1 MEGGDWKNNIIS
13 QLQSRNKRETI
24 AFQDIITF
32 QSRLF
37 DNVSTLKNENL
48 QLTLLNERIRYSNT
62 ESVLSSGGGVTNER
76 IQALEQKILS
86 QQEELT
92 SMHRRRGESAQQI
105 INLNARAHDLEK
117 NLQAKD
123 IIISENTALIASLRA
138 EIQMYETNMAEL
150 QGLNQVLR
158 DEHQALQIAFAAIED
173 KLRKSQDENRSLV
186 ERLIKY
192 KAKDA
197 DKMNE
202 RNEHFLKSSNPTAFF
217 INTFGRVSFGKKS
230 DKVRK
235 ELEEAAREGGSRSS
249 GGSGGS
255 TDDKIMDSLPYYATS
270 LPTKVALRFDAHD
283 GEVNAVKW
291 SPTDRLVATGG
302 ADRKVKLWD
311 VSKPGLI
318 ENKGTLVGSN
328 AGVMSVD
335 FDATGVYIVG
345 ASNDFASR
353 VWTVGDQRL
362 RHTLTGHSGKVMA
375 AKFLGEP
382 TKVITG
388 SHDRTL
394 KIWDLRSRMCTETKF
409 AGSSCNDLVT
419 SDGAGSTIISG
430 HFDKR
435 IRFWDIRTEM
445 SANHIMLQ
453 GKVTSLD
460 LSRDSNYL
468 LACVRDDTIQLIDLR
483 MNTIVRSFS
492 HESFK
497 VGCDWSRAAFGP
509 VGRLLAV
516 GAADGA
522 AYVWNT
528 HSGRLEAVLKDHTSA
543 VTAVSWHPQ
552 SGLLASVDRGKRA
565 VIWGDL

>member
-1 MEGGDWKNNIIS
+1 MESREWRNNIIS
-13 QLQSRNKRETI
+13 KLQTRNKYETA
-24 AFQDIITF
+24 AFQDIISF

-37 DNVSTLKNENL
+37 DNVNTLKNENL
-48 QLTLLNERIRYSNT
+48 QLTLLNERIRF
-62 ESVLSSGGGVTNER
+62 SSTDGSPSGASASNER
-76 IQALEQKILS
+76 IQAMEQKILV

-92 SMHRRRGESAQQI
+92 SLHRRRGENAQQI
-105 INLNARAHDLEK
+105 MSLNEKVHDLEK
-117 NLQAKD
+117 QLQAKD
-123 IIISENTALIASLRA
+123 VIISENTALIASLRA
-138 EIQMYETNMAEL
+138 EIQMYETNMSEL

-158 DEHQALQIAFAAIED
+158 DEHQALQIAFASIEE
-173 KLRKSQDENRSLV
+173 KLRKAQDENRSLV

-192 KAKDA
+192 KSKDA

-202 RNEHFLKSSNPTAFF
+202 ENEHYLK
-217 INTFGRVSFGKKS
+217 KKS
-230 DKVRK
+230 DKLRK

-249 GGSGGS
+249 GGSAGS
-255 TDDKIMDSLPYYATS
+255 TDDKIMDSLPYYATA
-270 LPTKVALRFDAHD
+270 LPSKVAIRFDAHD
-283 GEVNAVKW
+283 GEVYAVKW

-311 VSKPGLI
+311 VSKSI
-318 ENKGTLVGSN
+318 VENKGTLVGSN

-335 FDATGVYIVG
+335 FDSTGAYIVG

-353 VWTVGDQRL
+353 VWTVADQRL

-460 LSRDSNYL
+460 LSR
-468 LACVRDDTIQLIDLR
+468 
-483 MNTIVRSFS
+483 
-492 HESFK
+492 
-497 VGCDWSRAAFGP
+497 
-509 VGRLLAV
+509 
-516 GAADGA
+516 
-522 AYVWNT
+522 
-528 HSGRLEAVLKDHTSA
+528 
-543 VTAVSWHPQ
+543 
-552 SGLLASVDRGKRA
+552 
-565 VIWGDL
+565 VIIS

>member
-1 MEGGDWKNNIIS
+1 MEGGEWRNSIIS
-13 QLQSRNKRETI
+13 QLRARNKYETS
-24 AFQDIITF
+24 AFQDIISF

-37 DNVSTLKNENL
+37 DNVNTLKTENL
-48 QLTLLNERIRYSNT
+48 QLTLVNERIRFSGT
-62 ESVLSSGGGVTNER
+62 DSVISGAGGGTNER
-76 IQALEQKILS
+76 IQALEQKILI

-92 SMHRRRGESAQQI
+92 SLHRRRGESAQQI
-105 INLNARAHDLEK
+105 INLNAKVHDLEK
-117 NLQAKD
+117 QLQNKD
-123 IIISENTALIASLRA
+123 VTISENTAVIASLRA
-138 EIQMYETNMAEL
+138 EIQMYETNMSEL

-158 DEHQALQIAFAAIED
+158 DEHQALQIAFASIEE
-173 KLRKSQDENRSLV
+173 KLRKAQDENRALV

-202 RNEHFLKSSNPTAFF
+202 ENEHFLK
-217 INTFGRVSFGKKS
+217 KKS

-235 ELEEAAREGGSRSS
+235 ELEEAAREGSSRSS

-255 TDDKIMDSLPYYATS
+255 SAEDKIMDSIPYYATT
-270 LPTKVALRFDAHD
+270 LPTKVASRFDAHD

-291 SPTDRLVATGG
+291 SPTDSMVATGG

-311 VSKPGLI
+311 VSKGMV

-335 FDATGVYIVG
+335 FDSTGAYIVG

-353 VWTVGDQRL
+353 VWTVADQRL

-460 LSRDSNYL
+460 LSRDSNFL

-509 VGRLLAV
+509 AGRLLAV

-522 AYVWNT
+522 VFVWNT
-528 HSGRLEAVLKDHTSA
+528 HSGRLETTLKDHTSA

-552 SGLLASVDRGKRA
+552 SGLLASVDRGKRSI
-565 VIWGDL
+565 VWGDL

>member
-1 MEGGDWKNNIIS
+1 MEGGEWRNSIIS
-13 QLQSRNKRETI
+13 QLQARNKYETG
-24 AFQDIITF
+24 AFQDIISF

-37 DNVSTLKNENL
+37 DNVNTLKNENL
-48 QLTLLNERIRYSNT
+48 QLTLINERIKYSNAD
-62 ESVLSSGGGVTNER
+62 SVISSGAVGATEK
-76 IQALEQKILS
+76 IQSLEQKILA

-92 SMHRRRGESAQQI
+92 SLHRRRGESAQQI
-105 INLNARAHDLEK
+105 INLNTRVHDLEK
-117 NLQAKD
+117 QLQNKD
-123 IIISENTALIASLRA
+123 VVISENTAVIASLRA
-138 EIQMYETNMAEL
+138 EIQMYENNMAEL

-173 KLRKSQDENRSLV
+173 KLRKAQEENRTLV

-192 KAKDA
+192 KSKDA

-202 RNEHFLKSSNPTAFF
+202 ENEHFLKSSNPTAFF

-235 ELEEAAREGGSRSS
+235 ELEEAARESGSRSS
-249 GGSGGS
+249 ADSPGSS
-255 TDDKIMDSLPYYATS
+255 SEDKTIDAMPYFATV
-270 LPTKVALRFDAHD
+270 LPTKVALKFDAHD

-291 SPTDRLVATGG
+291 SPTDRIVATGG

-311 VSKPGLI
+311 VSKSVI
-318 ENKGTLVGSN
+318 ENKGNLVGSN

-335 FDATGVYIVG
+335 FDSTGTYIVG

-353 VWTVGDQRL
+353 VWTVADQRL
-362 RHTLTGHSGKVMA
+362 RHSLTGHSGKVMA
-375 AKFLGEP
+375 AKFLGES

-394 KIWDLRSRMCTETKF
+394 KIWDLRSKSCTETKF
-409 AGSSCNDLVT
+409 VGSSCNDLVT

-430 HFDKR
+430 HFDKT

-445 SANHIMLQ
+445 SGNHIMLQ

-460 LSRDSNYL
+460 LNRDSNYL

-509 VGRLLAV
+509 GGRLLAV
-516 GAADGA
+516 GSADGA
-522 AYVWNT
+522 VFVWNT
-528 HSGRLEAVLKDHTSA
+528 HSGRLEVILKDHSLA

-565 VIWGDL
+565 LIWGDL

>member
-1 MEGGDWKNNIIS
+1 MEGGDWRNNIIS
-13 QLQSRNKRETI
+13 QLQARNKRETNS
-24 AFQDIITF
+24 FQDIIAF

-37 DNVSTLKNENL
+37 DNVNTLKNENL
-48 QLTLLNERIRYSNT
+48 QLTLLNERIRFSTT
-62 ESVLSSGGGVTNER
+62 ESVLNSGGGVSNER
-76 IQALEQKILS
+76 IQALEQKILL

-92 SMHRRRGESAQQI
+92 SLHRRRGESSQQI
-105 INLNARAHDLEK
+105 INLNARVHDLEK

-123 IIISENTALIASLRA
+123 VIISENTALIASLRA
-138 EIQMYETNMAEL
+138 EIQMYETNMTEL

-158 DEHQALQIAFAAIED
+158 DEHQALQIAFAAIEE
-173 KLRKSQDENRSLV
+173 KLRKAQDENRSLV

-202 RNEHFLKSSNPTAFF
+202 ENEHFLK
-217 INTFGRVSFGKKS
+217 KKS

-235 ELEEAAREGGSRSS
+235 ELEEAAREAGSRNSAGSAGSS
-249 GGSGGS
+249 EE
-255 TDDKIMDSLPYYATS
+255 KIMDSLPYYATA

-291 SPTDRLVATGG
+291 SPTDHLLATGG
-302 ADRKVKLWD
+302 ADRKVKLWN
-311 VSKPGLI
+311 VSKIGVI
-318 ENKGTLVGSN
+318 ECKGTLVGSN

-335 FDATGVYIVG
+335 FDATGAYIVG

-509 VGRLLAV
+509 AGRLLAV

-528 HSGRLEAVLKDHTSA
+528 HSGKLEAVLKDHSSA
-543 VTAVSWHPQ
+543 VTAVSWHSQ

>member
-1 MEGGDWKNNIIS
+1 MEGGQWRNSIIN
-13 QLQSRNKRETI
+13 QLQSRNKRETA
-24 AFQDIITF
+24 AFQDIIAF

-37 DNVSTLKNENL
+37 DNVNTLKNENL
-48 QLTLLNERIRYSNT
+48 QLQLLNERIRYTST
-62 ESVLSSGGGVTNER
+62 ESVLSNTGGASNER
-76 IQALEQKILS
+76 IQALEQKILA

-92 SMHRRRGESAQQI
+92 SLHRRRGESAQQI
-105 INLNARAHDLEK
+105 ITLNAKVHEQEK
-117 NLQAKD
+117 SLQAKD

-138 EIQMYETNMAEL
+138 EIQLYETNMSEL
-150 QGLNQVLR
+150 QGLNQVIR
-158 DEHQALQIAFAAIED
+158 DEYQALQIALSSVED
-173 KLRKSQDENRSLV
+173 KLRKAQDENRSLV

-202 RNEHFLKSSNPTAFF
+202 ENEHFLK
-217 INTFGRVSFGKKS
+217 KKS

-235 ELEEAAREGGSRSS
+235 ELEDAAREGSSRSS

-255 TDDKIMDSLPYYATS
+255 NEEKIMDTIHYYTS
-270 LPTKVALRFDAHD
+270 ILPTKVSLRFDAHD

-291 SPTDRLVATGG
+291 SPTDRILATGG

-311 VSKPGLI
+311 MSKSVVESRGA
-318 ENKGTLVGSN
+318 LVGSN

-335 FDATGVYIVG
+335 FDSTGAYIVG

-375 AKFLGEP
+375 AKFLEEP

-445 SANHIMLQ
+445 SANHIVLQ

-509 VGRLLAV
+509 GGRLLAV
-516 GAADGA
+516 GAADGSV
-522 AYVWNT
+522 YVWNT
-528 HSGRLEAVLKDHTSA
+528 HTGKLETILKEHSSA

-565 VIWGDL
+565 LVWGDL

>member
-1 MEGGDWKNNIIS
+1 MESREWRNSIIS
-13 QLQSRNKRETI
+13 KLQTRNKYETA
-24 AFQDIITF
+24 AFQDIISF

-37 DNVSTLKNENL
+37 DNVNTLKNENL
-48 QLTLLNERIRYSNT
+48 QLTLLNERIRF
-62 ESVLSSGGGVTNER
+62 SSTDGSPSGASASNER
-76 IQALEQKILS
+76 IQAMEQKILV

-92 SMHRRRGESAQQI
+92 SLHRRRGENAQQI
-105 INLNARAHDLEK
+105 MSLNEKVHDLEK
-117 NLQAKD
+117 QLQAKD
-123 IIISENTALIASLRA
+123 VIISENTALIASLRA
-138 EIQMYETNMAEL
+138 EIQMYETNMSEL

-158 DEHQALQIAFAAIED
+158 DEHQALQIAFASIEE
-173 KLRKSQDENRSLV
+173 KLRKAQDENRSLV

-192 KAKDA
+192 KSKDA

-202 RNEHFLKSSNPTAFF
+202 ENEHYLK
-217 INTFGRVSFGKKS
+217 KKS
-230 DKVRK
+230 DKLRK

-249 GGSGGS
+249 GGSAGS
-255 TDDKIMDSLPYYATS
+255 TDDKIMDSLPYYATA
-270 LPTKVALRFDAHD
+270 LPSKVAIRFDAHD
-283 GEVNAVKW
+283 GEVYAVKW

-311 VSKPGLI
+311 VSKSI
-318 ENKGTLVGSN
+318 VENKGTLVGSN

-335 FDATGVYIVG
+335 FDSTGAYIVG

-353 VWTVGDQRL
+353 VWTVADQRL

-492 HESFK
+492 NEAFK

-509 VGRLLAV
+509 GGRLLAV
-516 GAADGA
+516 GAADGVVF
-522 AYVWNT
+522 VWNT
-528 HSGRLEAVLKDHTSA
+528 YSGRLETTLKDHTTA
-543 VTAVSWHPQ
+543 VTSVSWHPQ

-565 VIWGDL
+565 LIWGDL

>member
-1 MEGGDWKNNIIS
+1 MDISNWRKNIIT
-13 QLQSRNKRETI
+13 QLQARNKYETS
-24 AFQDIITF
+24 AFHDIISF

-37 DNVSTLKNENL
+37 DNVNTLKNENL
-48 QLTLLNERIRYSNT
+48 QLTLVNERIRYANT
-62 ESVLSSGGGVTNER
+62 DNIASGGGGGINEK
-76 IQALEQKILS
+76 IQSLEHKILD

-92 SMHRRRGESAQQI
+92 SLHRRRGESAQAI
-105 INLNARAHDLEK
+105 INLNAQVHDLEK
-117 NLQAKD
+117 KVQAKD
-123 IIISENTALIASLRA
+123 VIISENTALIASLRA
-138 EIQMYETNMAEL
+138 EIQMYETNMTEL
-150 QGLNQVLR
+150 QSLNQMLR
-158 DEHQALQIAFAAIED
+158 DEHQALQIAFAAIEE
-173 KLRKSQDENRSLV
+173 KLRRTQDENRSLV
-186 ERLIKY
+186 DRLIKY
-192 KAKDA
+192 KSKDA

-202 RNEHFLKSSNPTAFF
+202 ENEHFLKSTPTAFF

-230 DKVRK
+230 DKLRK
-235 ELEEAAREGGSRSS
+235 ELEEAAREGGSKNS
-249 GGSGGS
+249 GGSPGTS
-255 TDDKIMDSLPYYATS
+255 AEDRIMDSMPYYATM
-270 LPTKVALRFDAHD
+270 LPNKVALRFDAHD
-283 GEVNAVKW
+283 GEVNSVKW
-291 SPTDRLVATGG
+291 SPTDRIVATGG

-311 VSKPGLI
+311 VSKCVV
-318 ENKGTLVGSN
+318 ENRGTLVGSN

-335 FDATGVYIVG
+335 FDSTGAYIVG

-353 VWTVGDQRL
+353 VWTVADQRL

-394 KIWDLRSRMCTETKF
+394 KIWDLRSKMCTETKF

-445 SANHIMLQ
+445 SANDIMLQ

-483 MNTIVRSFS
+483 MNTIVRCFS

-509 VGRLLAV
+509 GGRLLSV

-522 AYVWNT
+522 VYVWNT
-528 HSGRLEAVLKDHTSA
+528 YTGKLEAILKDHASA

-552 SGLLASVDRGKRA
+552 SGLLASVDWGKRA
-565 VIWGDL
+565 IIWGDL

>member
-1 MEGGDWKNNIIS
+1 MEGGDWRNRIIS
-13 QLQSRNKRETI
+13 QLQARNKYETA
-24 AFQDIITF
+24 AFQDLITF

-37 DNVSTLKNENL
+37 DNVNTLKNENL
-48 QLTLLNERIRYSNT
+48 QLTLLNERIRFT
-62 ESVLSSGGGVTNER
+62 GTDSVLSGTGTASNER
-76 IQALEQKILS
+76 IQALEQKILI

-92 SMHRRRGESAQQI
+92 SMHRRRGENAQQI
-105 INLNARAHDLEK
+105 MSLNEKVHDLEK
-117 NLQAKD
+117 QLQAKD
-123 IIISENTALIASLRA
+123 IIISENTAVIASLRA
-138 EIQMYETNMAEL
+138 EIQMYETNMTEL

-173 KLRKSQDENRSLV
+173 KLRKAQDENRSLV

-202 RNEHFLKSSNPTAFF
+202 ENEHF
-217 INTFGRVSFGKKS
+217 IKKKTE
-230 DKVRK
+230 KVRK
-235 ELEEAAREGGSRSS
+235 ELEEAARESGSRSS
-249 GGSGGS
+249 GSGSS
-255 TDDKIMDSLPYYATS
+255 EDKILDSISQFYGTLPSKA
-270 LPTKVALRFDAHD
+270 ALRFDAHD

-311 VSKPGLI
+311 VAKCVVEI
-318 ENKGTLVGSN
+318 KGTLVGSN

-335 FDATGVYIVG
+335 FDSTGAYIVG

-353 VWTVGDQRL
+353 VWTVADQRL

-394 KIWDLRSRMCTETKF
+394 KIWDLRSKMCTETKF

-445 SANHIMLQ
+445 SANDIMLQ

-460 LSRDSNYL
+460 LSRDNNYL

-509 VGRLLAV
+509 GGRLLSV

-528 HSGRLEAVLKDHTSA
+528 HSGRLETILKDHTSA

-565 VIWGDL
+565 IIWGDL

>member
-1 MEGGDWKNNIIS
+1 MESREWRNSIIS
-13 QLQSRNKRETI
+13 KLQTRNKYETA
-24 AFQDIITF
+24 AFQDIISF

-37 DNVSTLKNENL
+37 DNVNTLKNENL
-48 QLTLLNERIRYSNT
+48 QLTLLNERIRF
-62 ESVLSSGGGVTNER
+62 SSTDGSPSGASASNER
-76 IQALEQKILS
+76 IQAMEQKILV

-92 SMHRRRGESAQQI
+92 SLHRRRGENAQQI
-105 INLNARAHDLEK
+105 MSLNEKVHDLEK
-117 NLQAKD
+117 QLQAKD
-123 IIISENTALIASLRA
+123 VIISENTALIASLRA
-138 EIQMYETNMAEL
+138 EIQMYETNMSEL

-158 DEHQALQIAFAAIED
+158 DEHQALQIAFASIEE
-173 KLRKSQDENRSLV
+173 KLRKAQDENRSLV

-192 KAKDA
+192 KSKDA

-202 RNEHFLKSSNPTAFF
+202 ENEHYLKSSNPTAFF
-217 INTFGRVSFGKKS
+217 FNTFGRVSFGKKS
-230 DKVRK
+230 DKLRK

-249 GGSGGS
+249 GGSAGS
-255 TDDKIMDSLPYYATS
+255 TDDKIMDSLPYYATA
-270 LPTKVALRFDAHD
+270 LPSKVAIRFDAHD
-283 GEVNAVKW
+283 GEVYAVKW

-311 VSKPGLI
+311 VSKSI
-318 ENKGTLVGSN
+318 VENKGTLVGSN

-335 FDATGVYIVG
+335 FDSTGAYIVG

-353 VWTVGDQRL
+353 VWTVADQRL

-492 HESFK
+492 NEAFK

-509 VGRLLAV
+509 GGRLLAV
-516 GAADGA
+516 GAADGVVF
-522 AYVWNT
+522 VWNT
-528 HSGRLEAVLKDHTSA
+528 YSGRLETTLKDHTTA
-543 VTAVSWHPQ
+543 VTSVSWHPQ

-565 VIWGDL
+565 LIWGDL

>member
-1 MEGGDWKNNIIS
+1 MEGGEWRSNIVS
-13 QLQSRNKRETI
+13 QLQARNKYETA
-24 AFQDIITF
+24 AFQDIIAF

-37 DNVSTLKNENL
+37 DNVNTLKNENL
-48 QLTLLNERIRYSNT
+48 QLTLLNERIRFSGT
-62 ESVLSSGGGVTNER
+62 DSVLSGTGTASNER
-76 IQALEQKILS
+76 IQALEQKILV

-92 SMHRRRGESAQQI
+92 SMHRRRGEHAQQI
-105 INLNARAHDLEK
+105 MSLNEKVHDLEK
-117 NLQAKD
+117 QLQAKD
-123 IIISENTALIASLRA
+123 IVISENTAVIASLRA

-158 DEHQALQIAFAAIED
+158 DEHQALQIAFAAIEE
-173 KLRKSQDENRSLV
+173 KLRKAQDENRSLV

-202 RNEHFLKSSNPTAFF
+202 ENEHFLKSSNPTAFL
-217 INTFGRVSFGKKS
+217 INTFGRVSFGKKT

-235 ELEEAAREGGSRSS
+235 ELEEAARESGSRSS
-249 GGSGGS
+249 GSGSS
-255 TDDKIMDSLPYYATS
+255 EDKILDSMPYYATV
-270 LPTKVALRFDAHD
+270 LPNKVALRFDAHD

-291 SPTDRLVATGG
+291 SPTDRIVATGG

-311 VSKPGLI
+311 VTKSMV
-318 ENKGTLVGSN
+318 ENRGTLVGSN

-335 FDATGVYIVG
+335 FDSTGAYIVG

-353 VWTVGDQRL
+353 VWTVADQRL

-394 KIWDLRSRMCTETKF
+394 KIWDLRSKMCTETKF

-445 SANHIMLQ
+445 SANDIMLQ

-460 LSRDSNYL
+460 LSRDNNYL

-492 HESFK
+492 HEAFK

-509 VGRLLAV
+509 GGRLLSV

-528 HSGRLEAVLKDHTSA
+528 HSGRLETILKDHTSA

-565 VIWGDL
+565 IIWGDL